1 MAVMNEP
8 KSAGDRPVMQDLLK
22 GSTYAWCSCGLSA
35 NQPWCNGAHKGSSFA
50 PQVFEAKEDGES
62 GHVHLQED
70 QESALL
76 RRFSFGRLNLDH
88 ATPMLGWHDDVRGLT
103 LVAGMSQRHVRT
115 TVRPRLYLGPKPQ
128 M

>member
-1 MAVMNEP
+1 M
-8 KSAGDRPVMQDLLK
+8 
-22 GSTYAWCSCGLSA
+22 
-35 NQPWCNGAHKGSSFA
+35 
-50 PQVFEAKEDGES
+50 
-62 GHVHLQED
+62 HLQED

-103 LVAGMSQRHVRT
+103 LVAGMSQRHVCT
-115 TVRPRLYLGPKPQ
+115 TVRPRLYLGLKPQ